1 MISVINAEPEK
12 PKPKCAIM
20 RDERPA
26 YQIRMSD
33 WVGGTRW
40 INRYDNEASHRALIE
55 QMWLDG
61 LLPAQSGK
69 QWVVGFSTHIAFSHK
84 SWTAI
89 TVGPGRPAR
98 FRRHYSK
105 CKNADRPF

>member
-1 MISVINAEPEK
+1 MISGTNAETEK

-20 RDERPA
+20 KDERPA
-26 YQIRMSD
+26 YQIRMSY

-40 INRYDNEASHRALIE
+40 INRSGNEASHRALIE

-61 LLPAQSGK
+61 LLPAPKGK
-69 QWVVGFSTHIAFSHK
+69 NWVVGFSTRIAFGQK
-84 SWTAI
+84 SWTEI
-89 TVGPGRPAR
+89 MVGPGRPAR
-98 FRRHYSK
+98 FRRHYSI

>member
-40 INRYDNEASHRALIE
+40 INRFSNEADHRALIE